1 MLGFILLILEGSHYY
16 QNQVLILQ
24 QFPYSAGTNKGLCQL
39 PYKCYIVNP
48 LSQELKLNTV
58 NVWHRYKF
66 KFQNSYLKNIA
77 NLIVIYIQS
86 SSSIHEDENQVR
98 ASQSAFS
105 PRLLSYAY
113 ECKIL
118 TSPFLLSKMPF
129 RKLQD
134 KQNEISYIKEFHT
147 NVHSGRQVV
156 SYAT

>member
-39 PYKCYIVNP
+39 PCKCYIVNP
-48 LSQELKLNTV
+48 LSQELKLNTF

-77 NLIVIYIQS
+77 NLTVIYIQS

-105 PRLLSYAY
+105 PRLLSYVY

-118 TSPFLLSKMPF
+118 ISPFFLK
-129 RKLQD
+129 QD
-134 KQNEISYIKEFHT
+134 AVQETSGKQNEISYITEFHT

-156 SYAT
+156 AYAT